1 MGWLSAERAV
11 AAAGTNQGGSAT
23 VQCNGQGGGVL
34 RPEMTVFSSV
44 IPSANHMQSEM
55 IVGEAMCNFSFLGG
69 RAGWQGEGGWEG
81 GNQLTESHVHH

>member
-1 MGWLSAERAV
+1 
-11 AAAGTNQGGSAT
+11 
-23 VQCNGQGGGVL
+23 
-34 RPEMTVFSSV
+34 MTVFSSV

-55 IVGEAMCNFSFLGG
+55 IVGEAMCNFSFLGR